1 MIFAK
6 RYENL
11 VFDPET
17 HQINDV
23 ICGEVDFRIRQKLVK
38 VMEWFS
44 QPITLQCSRY
54 DKDDTEETDA
64 FTYACEQF
72 NEVMER
78 PYIQL
83 PYPFNT
89 YHEILSNWCAA
100 FIFSVAELQYI
111 NLFEKEKVDFS
122 KALNVC
128 LEENDL
134 PWRILEG
141 RMIKIDAQQFE
152 CDLKTKALAQ
162 MHELKDAEPKFQS
175 AYTELTAAIDAL
187 EKGDYQATIS
197 NAEKSYESVLKVI
210 LGVNTGNANELTN
223 LYTERLLSVPS
234 TMTKTGFKTGV
245 LTSLPYIR
253 NKSGADHGAGAQEVV
268 ISKPMAKLAV
278 NLAAALDTYLIEEY
292 AARAVVEGNRT

>member
-11 VFDPET
+11 VFEPDT
-17 HQINDV
+17 HNINDV
-23 ICGEVDFRIRQKLVK
+23 ICGEVDYRIRQKIVA
-38 VMEWFS
+38 VMQVYNE
-44 QPITLQCSRY
+44 PMELHPNRY
-54 DKDDTEETDA
+54 DYRETVASDA
-64 FTYACEQF
+64 YSEACDQF
-72 NEVMER
+72 NAIMET
-78 PYIQL
+78 PYIHIPL
-83 PYPFNT
+83 PFDECQDT
-89 YHEILSNWCAA
+89 LSSWCAA
-100 FIFSVAELQYI
+100 FIFSVAEIQYN
-111 NLFEKEKVDFS
+111 NLSAREKEEFS

-152 CDLKTKALAQ
+152 CDLRAKALAQ

-175 AYTELTAAIDAL
+175 AYTELASAIEAL

-197 NAEKSYESVLKVI
+197 NAGKSYESVLKVI
-210 LGVNTGNANELTN
+210 LSADRGNADKLTN
-223 LYTERLLSVPS
+223 EYMNQFLTVPD
-234 TMTKTGFKTGV
+234 TMKVEGFREKV
-245 LTSLPYIR
+245 MMSLPYVR
-253 NKSGADHGAGAQEVV
+253 NNSGADHGAGAQEVV

-292 AARAVVEGNRT
+292 AARMTETES